1 MHKTTKMVNL
11 RNFCNQHG
19 KGDNQGN
26 VAKMACNVKIHKGL
40 VNMRCEEG
48 PLRMWKI

>member
-1 MHKTTKMVNL
+1 M
-11 RNFCNQHG
+11 G

-26 VAKMACNVKIHKGL
+26 VAKTAYNMKILKGL

-48 PLRMWKI
+48 PLRRWKI